1 MEIWVKPSD
10 NGLYYLVIEGFGQLL
25 VVGET
30 DLVMVMDKNYNIAL
44 NIQNQKINFVV
55 NKDDINQD
63 DSNNHKREP

>member
-10 NGLYYLVIEGFGQLL
+10 NGWYHLVIKGFGQLL

-44 NIQNQKINFVV
+44 NIQNQKINFFV